1 MTANFVK
8 CADGVVV
15 LKGRG
20 DLPRGDS
27 NILR

>member
-1 MTANFVK
+1 MTADFVK
-8 CADGVVV
+8 CADGMVL
-15 LKGRG
+15 LKGKG

>member
-8 CADGVVV
+8 CADGMVL
-15 LKGRG
+15 LKGKG
-20 DLPRGDS
+20 HLPRGDS

>member
-1 MTANFVK
+1 MTADFVK
-8 CADGVVV
+8 CADGMV
-15 LKGRG
+15 LKGKG